1 MPSTRHR
8 SRAREDIGISA
19 TVPFTPATIFRLCLA
34 IVLAAVL
41 IPNMITA
48 APSQPKLPETFDVAA
63 IDAYLTGYMQQPD
76 RVGLSVAIVKE
87 GQIVLQNG

>member
-1 MPSTRHR
+1 MN
-8 SRAREDIGISA
+8 
-19 TVPFTPATIFRLCLA
+19 FRIPLS
-34 IVLAAVL
+34 IVLAATLAIPTLL
-41 IPNMITA
+41 IA
-48 APSQPKLPETFDVAA
+48 APPRPKLPDTFDVAA